1 MTFKSDKTRKR
12 GRGMGLTISG
22 PDSPPAAKPKDEDL
36 KRGRIRRRI
45 EEIESR
51 QLIEVEEGLYAE
63 VWD

>member
-1 MTFKSDKTRKR
+1 MTFKTDKPRKI
-12 GRGMGLTISG
+12 GRGMDITISG
-22 PDSPPAAKPKDEDL
+22 PDSPPAANPKDADL

-51 QLIEVEEGLYAE
+51 QLIELDGGLYEE